1 MRKIWGIALG
11 LTTATL
17 LAGTAYTVLSDQE
30 NQSVQK
36 EITTK
41 TKETNT
47 KQTETAT
54 EKEALKVTPA
64 SVDGIITTKQEAVY
78 RMINAIDY
86 YHSIEVQFTY
96 TKRAGELVESVN
108 LSAINMP
115 DNHLTQIEASADGS
129 GNSVMLYEN
138 GAISSERF
146 NEKGRS
152 LDRATSSMK
161 LADADNNHAMTL
173 AESIQVGKDGI
184 KSYKA
189 RPDLNNFS
197 NAKIVALPSDL
208 ALNLFEDEST
218 YELTGTETI
227 CGRDTV
233 VLEGALS
240 EFNQTRYKADHFKL
254 NVDAKTG
261 VLLGMSFTQNG
272 QEKDYVKVDSI
283 SFDQLPSAFQ

>member
-1 MRKIWGIALG
+1 D
-11 LTTATL
+11 T
-17 LAGTAYTVLSDQE
+17 D
-30 NQSVQK
+30 
-36 EITTK
+36 
-41 TKETNT
+41 T
-47 KQTETAT
+47 KQIETSSK
-54 EKEALKVTPA
+54 KEALKVTPVA
-64 SVDGIITTKQEAVY
+64 VDGIINTKQEAVY

-115 DNHLTQIEASADGS
+115 DNHLTQIEPNTDESGS
-129 GNSVMLYEN
+129 IVMLYEN
-138 GAISSERF
+138 GSVSSERF

-152 LDRATSSMK
+152 LDRATSSMR
-161 LADADNNHAMTL
+161 LAGADDNHAMTL

-189 RPDLNNFS
+189 RPDLNYFS

-208 ALNLFEDEST
+208 ALNLLENEAT
-218 YELTGTETI
+218 YEMTGIETI

-233 VLEGALS
+233 ILEGSLS

-272 QEKDYVKVDSI
+272 QEKDYLKVDSV